1 MPTPAHYR
9 PPDEVCFFI
18 LRRAVRFGLATR
30 RDVIDAFG
38 KIGTTKASL
47 AMDNAATH
55 WPATLERT
63 GKAVRPRAD
72 PPIPPQASE
81 SQLMACLEQGLLTL
95 RDTGFRQSELPV
107 SIVQWTQNAPQKP
120 GVLLTI
126 TQTIVHQQGLR
137 IFYVG
142 LRRDEPARWRWLLPT
157 GLERIG
163 DQWRLIA
170 QDLED
175 IGYPIKVFVLPR
187 IADAEIAW
195 QKLPKDLIRLAA
207 DDRVVELPVRL
218 NSELGDEQ
226 VTVLSHELGIQDGK
240 VKLPK
245 RGIFEFLRRFSD
257 QPANANAVWPP
268 LFKDE

>member
-1 MPTPAHYR
+1 MQPSRHYR
-9 PPDEVCFFI
+9 SPDDIDFFI

-47 AMDNAATH
+47 AMDSAATH
-55 WPATLERT
+55 WPETLERT
-63 GKAVRPRAD
+63 GKAVRPRANA
-72 PPIPPQASE
+72 PIPPQASE
-81 SQLMACLEQGLLTL
+81 VQLMTCLEQGLLTL

-107 SIVQWTQNAPQKP
+107 GIVQWTQNAPQKP

-126 TQTIVHQQGLR
+126 TQAIVHQQGLR

-142 LRRDEPARWRWLLPT
+142 LRRDEPARWRWLLPA
-157 GLERIG
+157 GLERMG

-175 IGYPIKVFVLPR
+175 GGYPIKVFVLPR
-187 IADAEIAW
+187 IADAEIAG

-207 DDRVVELPVRL
+207 DDRVVELGVRL
-218 NSELGDEQ
+218 NPQLNSEQ
-226 VTVLSHELGIQDGK
+226 SAVLQHELGVMNGK

-257 QPANANAVWPP
+257 QDANSNAVWPP

>member
-1 MPTPAHYR
+1 MPKPVHYR
-9 PPDEVCFFI
+9 PPDEICFFI
-18 LRRAVRFGLATR
+18 LRRVVRFGSVTR

-47 AMDNAATH
+47 AMDSAATH
-55 WPATLERT
+55 WPDTLERT
-63 GKAVRPRAD
+63 GKAVRLRANA
-72 PPIPPQASE
+72 PIPPQASE
-81 SQLMACLEQGLLTL
+81 SQLMDCLEQGLLTL
-95 RDTGFRQSELPV
+95 RDTGLRQSELPV
-107 SIVQWTQNAPQKP
+107 SMVQWTQNAPQKP

-126 TQTIVHQQGLR
+126 TQAIAHQHSLR

-142 LRRDEPARWRWLLPT
+142 LRRDQPSRWRWLLPA
-157 GLERIG
+157 GLERMG

-175 IGYPIKVFVLPR
+175 TAYPIKIFVLPR
-187 IADAEIAW
+187 IADAEIADL
-195 QKLPKDLIRLAA
+195 KPPKDLIRLAA
-207 DDRVVELPVRL
+207 DDRIVELPVRL
-218 NSELGDEQ
+218 NPELSKEQ
-226 VTVLSHELGIQDGK
+226 ATVLRHELGIQDGK

-257 QPANANAVWPP
+257 QTANANAVWPP